1 MNNVMKTMTK
11 KITEGFQIKK
21 KYKYKYKYK
30 NNKNIKHRMAVKM
43 NGALS

>member
-11 KITEGFQIKK
+11 KNHRRLSNKE
-21 KYKYKYKYK
+21 YKYKYKYK